1 MQEDSVYD
9 PLVFG
14 LRSYIYCSNC
24 EVRIARVQYYIPNVQ
39 DLDYGGYFKRVFNV
53 VILDQPKFHQ
63 QEDGNTLTTLNIY
76 CTQCDMLLGWRL
88 REATL
93 PSNYFIRGRFFMRL
107 DMLMYKSR
115 VTLHDSLFGGANRQ
129 DHVQDAG
136 ANADQ
141 EAGADERNADQDR
154 DAKNR
159 IMIKMKPLM
168 NKVLMNN
175 DQDGSRPMKRMKM

>member
-14 LRSYIYCSNC
+14 HRDYIYCSNC
-24 EVRIARVQYYIPNVQ
+24 EARIARVQYYIPNVQ
-39 DLDYGGYFKRVFNV
+39 DLDYRGYFKRV
-53 VILDQPKFHQ
+53 
-63 QEDGNTLTTLNIY
+63 
-76 CTQCDMLLGWRL
+76 
-88 REATL
+88 
-93 PSNYFIRGRFFMRL
+93 

-129 DHVQDAG
+129 DHVQDVG

-141 EAGADERNADQDR
+141 DAGANADQDR
-154 DAKNR
+154 DAKKR

-175 DQDGSRPMKRMKM
+175 DQDGSRPMKQMKM

>member
-1 MQEDSVYD
+1 
-9 PLVFG
+9 
-14 LRSYIYCSNC
+14 
-24 EVRIARVQYYIPNVQ
+24 
-39 DLDYGGYFKRVFNV
+39 
-53 VILDQPKFHQ
+53 
-63 QEDGNTLTTLNIY
+63 
-76 CTQCDMLLGWRL
+76 
-88 REATL
+88 
-93 PSNYFIRGRFFMRL
+93 
-107 DMLMYKSR
+107 MYKSR

-175 DQDGSRPMKRMKM
+175 DQDGPRPMKRMKM

>member
-39 DLDYGGYFKRVFNV
+39 DLDYGGYFERVFNV

-93 PSNYFIRGRFFMRL
+93 PSKYFIRGRFFMKL

-136 ANADQ
+136 ASADQ
-141 EAGADERNADQDR
+141 EAGADKRNADQDR

-168 NKVLMNN
+168 NN
-175 DQDGSRPMKRMKM
+175 DQNGSQPMKRMKM